1 MSQAVGHVNP
11 IRRRR
16 TERTMILQ
24 RRAVVMLQ
32 DEVQDEDELRRISER
47 FSRTS
52 SERAHTLAV
61 HWVGGRVLD
70 GNGR

>member
-1 MSQAVGHVNP
+1 
-11 IRRRR
+11 
-16 TERTMILQ
+16 MILQ
-24 RRAVVMLQ
+24 KQTVVMLQ

-47 FSRTS
+47 FSHTS

-61 HWVGGRVLD
+61 HWVGGHILD